1 MNRSPKLTQPIR
13 TALFLLVL
21 AAQVISS
28 NRACA
33 WGQNGHRITSEIAER
48 NLTPATREA
57 LAKILPGR
65 ESLAEISTWADY
77 IRSDPSWDFIQVWH
91 YISIDDDETFDN
103 LQRDEAGDLLAALN
117 NLEAFL
123 RDHSATELTL
133 EAPAKKRRGESP
145 LPITQKRVIGKREAL
160 ALFVHFVGDLHQPLH
175 VGRRDDQGGN
185 RIQVEWFDEEIT
197 LHRLWDEALIESQE
211 LSYTE
216 FTEMLNRGSTIDI
229 AEWQSGTF
237 LDWAKE
243 SKAARDLIYD
253 FGAQRSS
260 WFLNV
265 KEPPS
270 LGYDY
275 RARTVDLLKAR
286 LQKGGFRLAAK
297 LNSIFAAKP

>member
-1 MNRSPKLTQPIR
+1 MNRLPAPALPIPIMVFFLILAGHLT
-13 TALFLLVL
+13 F
-21 AAQVISS
+21 S
-28 NRACA
+28 NRADA

-48 NLTPATREA
+48 NLTPATRAA
-57 LAKILPGR
+57 LTEILPAG
-65 ESLAEISTWADY
+65 ESLAEISTWADH
-77 IRSDPSWDFIQVWH
+77 IRSDPAWDFIQVWH
-91 YISIDDDETFDN
+91 YISIDDDETFDQ
-103 LQRDEAGDLLAALN
+103 LTRDEAGDILAALDK
-117 NLEAFL
+117 LEAFL
-123 RDHSATELTL
+123 RDRSATELTL

-145 LPITQKRVIGKREAL
+145 LPIAQKRVIGKREAL

-185 RIQVEWFDEEIT
+185 RIQVEWFDAEIT

-216 FTEMLNRGSTIDI
+216 FTSMLNRGSKSDI
-229 AEWQSGTF
+229 AAWQAGDY
-237 LDWAKE
+237 LDWAEE
-243 SKAARDLIYD
+243 SKAARGLIYD

-275 RARTVDLLKAR
+275 RARTVDLLKQR

-297 LNSIFAAKP
+297 LNSIFAAGP

>member
-1 MNRSPKLTQPIR
+1 MNRPLHFPLPVLRI
-13 TALFLLVL
+13 ALVL
-21 AAQVISS
+21 IVAAHLIAS
-28 NRACA
+28 NQAYG
-33 WGQNGHRITSEIAER
+33 WGQNGHRITSEIAEQ
-48 NLTPATREA
+48 NLSPAARKA
-57 LAKILPGR
+57 LAKILPEG
-65 ESLAEISTWADY
+65 ESLAEISTWADH
-77 IRSDPSWDFIQVWH
+77 IRSDPSWDFIQIWH
-91 YISIDDDETFDN
+91 YISIDDDETFDG
-103 LQRDEAGDLLAALN
+103 LERDEGGDILSALDK
-117 NLEAFL
+117 LESFL

-185 RIQVEWFDEEIT
+185 RIQVQWFDDEIT

-216 FTEMLNRGSTIDI
+216 FTLILNRGDKVEIGK
-229 AEWQSGTF
+229 WQSGDF

-243 SKAARDLIYD
+243 SKAARELVYD

-265 KEPPS
+265 KEAPS

-275 RARTVDLLKAR
+275 RARTLDLLKER

-297 LNSIFAAKP
+297 LNSIFAVK

>member
-1 MNRSPKLTQPIR
+1 MKRLPLPALPIPLVG
-13 TALFLLVL
+13 LFLIF
-21 AAQVISS
+21 AAQLITS
-28 NRACA
+28 NQAHA

-48 NLTPATREA
+48 NLTPAAREG
-57 LAKILPGR
+57 LKKILPAG
-65 ESLAEISTWADY
+65 ESLAEISTWADH
-77 IRSDPSWDFIQVWH
+77 IRSDPSWDFIQIWH
-91 YISIDDDETFDN
+91 YISIDDDETFDK
-103 LQRDEAGDLLAALN
+103 LKRDEGGDILAALEK
-117 NLEAFL
+117 LEAFL
-123 RDHSATELTL
+123 RDRSATELTL

-145 LPITQKRVIGKREAL
+145 LPITQKRVIEKREAL

-185 RIQVEWFDEEIT
+185 RIQVEWFGEEIT

-216 FTEMLNRGSTIDI
+216 FTIMLNRGSKSDI
-229 AEWQSGTF
+229 AEWQSGDF

-243 SKAARDLIYD
+243 SKAARDAVYD

-260 WFLNV
+260 WILNV
-265 KEPPS
+265 QEPPS

-275 RARTVDLLKAR
+275 RARTVDLLKER

-297 LNSIFAAKP
+297 LNSIFATE